1 MFYRLNTEIESTKT
15 RGLGVPLTALLILC
29 AVLLT
34 GFLIYM
40 LSRYLYAR
48 HLDRV
53 VAGKERN
60 VHTHVVDPHTVGKI
74 LFAVFTI
81 ALLAW
86 SMVTIVKLKSDMA
99 DMKEEL
105 EERIRFLEE
114 SQDEEKLGGQ
124 KEYSLLQSCDYRFV
138 KIDPE
143 ENMVEVLFEIV
154 PKNVSAE
161 MILSI
166 SWEGE
171 TVVLSE
177 TEGIYQGKMTVPGF
191 QYTDAYPVLTMK
203 HGDTIETEA
212 LSTTVSG
219 YPAEKCFLELLPEEY
234 KLSMEPTRDGELVIN
249 GNVRMDR
256 ENDKLADDLVRK
268 KELVLYAEGEE
279 LKRTPLSLEDTS
291 ETADVSGVYE
301 VREDLKLRMVLE
313 IETDCGWIVTIPV
326 ATVNTDDSNA
336 LLTGETMTVRDAS
349 GEILFETM
357 V

>member
-15 RGLGVPLTALLILC
+15 RGLGVPLTAIFILC
-29 AVLLT
+29 AVFLT
-34 GFLIYM
+34 GVLIYM

-60 VHTHVVDPHTVGKI
+60 VHTHVVDPYTVGKI

-114 SQDEEKLGGQ
+114 SHDEEKLGGQ

-154 PKNVSAE
+154 PKNVSKAA
-161 MILSI
+161 ILSI
-166 SWEGE
+166 SWAGNTLTMTE
-171 TVVLSE
+171 TA
-177 TEGIYQGKMTVPGF
+177 GIYRSTMAVPVF
-191 QYTDAYPVLTMK
+191 EYIDAYPVLTMQN
-203 HGDTIETEA
+203 GDTIETEI
-212 LSTTVSG
+212 LHTTVSG
-219 YPAEKCFLELLPEEY
+219 YPAEECFLEMLPEEY
-234 KLSMEPTRDGELVIN
+234 KFSMEPTRDGELVIN
-249 GNVRMDR
+249 GNVSMDM
-256 ENDKLADDLVRK
+256 EQDKLSDDLLRK
-268 KELVLYAEGEE
+268 MELVLYAEGEE
-279 LKRTPLSLEDTS
+279 LKRTPVIVENMSG
-291 ETADVSGVYE
+291 TADVSGVYE

>member
-15 RGLGVPLTALLILC
+15 RGLGVPLTAIFILC
-29 AVLLT
+29 AVFLT
-34 GFLIYM
+34 GVLIYM

-60 VHTHVVDPHTVGKI
+60 VHTHVVDPYTVGKI

-114 SQDEEKLGGQ
+114 SHDEEKLGGQ

-154 PKNVSAE
+154 PKNVSKAA
-161 MILSI
+161 ILSI
-166 SWEGE
+166 SWAGNTLTMTE
-171 TVVLSE
+171 TA
-177 TEGIYQGKMTVPGF
+177 GIYRSTMAVPVF
-191 QYTDAYPVLTMK
+191 EYIDAYPVLTMQN
-203 HGDTIETEA
+203 GDTIETEI
-212 LSTTVSG
+212 LHTTVSG

-234 KLSMEPTRDGELVIN
+234 KFSMEPTRDGELVIN
-249 GNVRMDR
+249 GNVRMDM

-279 LKRTPLSLEDTS
+279 LKRTPVIVENMSG
-291 ETADVSGVYE
+291 TADASGVYE